1 MIDRRGL
8 PGNRLKGCIISIYPC
23 GISCRWLNACH
34 IQTAKSVPIFVE
46 GRVAGLLPC
55 FLLGAF
61 CGKNPRPVP
70 HHRQRHLRRPSRGD
84 GTILRHTARVRQ
96 HAQTLGRI
104 MVMDGIRCEGDG
116 KQSGAGRRTRSGV
129 CRLEERATGMF
140 FFKSFGY
147 HKPPGGIF
155 H

>member
-61 CGKNPRPVP
+61 CGKNPRLYRTIDSVICVGLPVVTVLSYGI
-70 HHRQRHLRRPSRGD
+70 Q
-84 GTILRHTARVRQ
+84 
-96 HAQTLGRI
+96 LGYDSMRK
-104 MVMDGIRCEGDG
+104 RW
-116 KQSGAGRRTRSGV
+116 AGSW
-129 CRLEERATGMF
+129 
-140 FFKSFGY
+140 
-147 HKPPGGIF
+147 
-155 H
+155 